1 MAAAIYN
8 TFQSWT
14 GTDERGRTPT
24 LYDHLVA
31 GNQDLLPVAGL
42 GVLQDGCAGLGRC
55 GVGHGQRLQALHA
68 VRAVVRQLDGSTLSN
83 GDCSNTIGVRMREQ
97 ARDIPEG

>member
-8 TFQSWT
+8 TFQSGT

-24 LYDHLVA
+24 LYDYLVA

-83 GDCSNTIGVRMREQ
+83 GDCSNTT
-97 ARDIPEG
+97 A